1 VAEALLQTEVVAGEP
16 LRELLGD
23 VMAADD
29 RSDAMTEQAK
39 EAKEAA
45 LVAA

>member
-1 VAEALLQTEVVAGEP
+1 VAGEP

-39 EAKEAA
+39 EVDEAV
-45 LVAA
+45 LIAA